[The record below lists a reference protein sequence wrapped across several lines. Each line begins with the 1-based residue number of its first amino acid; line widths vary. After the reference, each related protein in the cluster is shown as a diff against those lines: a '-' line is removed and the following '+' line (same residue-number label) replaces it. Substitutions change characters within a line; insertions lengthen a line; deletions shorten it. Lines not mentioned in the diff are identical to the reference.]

1 MNKFKRDKRTIT
13 IKGDQLP
20 SCHREREAMA
30 SGLGT
35 HYAVRVNRFGT
46 GNSSDSGVIPGCGV
60 ISIEVDVEVPDPDR
74 VLGLGRQV

>member
-1 MNKFKRDKRTIT
+1 MNKGKRDKRTIT

-46 GNSSDSGVIPGCGV
+46 GNSSDSGVTPGCGV